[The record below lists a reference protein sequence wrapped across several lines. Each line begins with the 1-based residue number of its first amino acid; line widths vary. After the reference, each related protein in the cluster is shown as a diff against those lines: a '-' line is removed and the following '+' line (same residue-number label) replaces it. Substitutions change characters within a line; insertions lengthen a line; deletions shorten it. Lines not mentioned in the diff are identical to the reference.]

1 MANKQNRMSGNKGEW
16 SELYTFLRL
25 LSQGRVHAAND
36 KVQKIEEV
44 YYPIVSIDR
53 EEVKGNRI
61 DYVIYD
67 DKVLIQEDDKTI
79 ISVLRTDIEK
89 TADNLLKE
97 IARHNGS
104 FELEEI
110 ADFANGIRV
119 TKLKA
124 PSSDTTDISLK
135 IKDIHTN
142 SIQDAGFSIK
152 SEVGHSPT
160 LLNAGQTTNFIYKV
174 KGITKE
180 QAELINNIDTKT
192 KIKDRIQK
200 IKDFGGTLE
209 YAGMNHQG
217 FKRNLIMVDSS
228 MPQIIGNI
236 LLYHYCEDIKDCASL
251 VKVAGERDPLD
262 YGDAAMYEYK
272 FKKFLCSCALGLK
285 PAKQWDGLDEA
296 NGGYIIV
303 KADGEVLAYHIYNR
317 NHFEQYLLDNTVLE
331 RASTSRH
338 VYMGICEENGEMFIK
353 LNLQV
358 RFK

>member
-1 MANKQNRMSGNKGEW
+1 MTGNKGEW

-36 KVQKIEEV
+36 KVEKIEEI
-44 YYPIVSIDR
+44 YYPIVSINR
-53 EEVKGNRI
+53 EESKGDKI

-67 DKVLIQEDDKTI
+67 DFVSVEDSECQI
-79 ISVLRTDIEK
+79 ISVLKTDVEK
-89 TADNLLKE
+89 MADELLKQ
-97 IARHNGS
+97 IAEHHGS
-104 FELEEI
+104 FELEEV
-110 ADFANGIRV
+110 AKFANGIKV

-124 PSSDTTDISLK
+124 PSSDTTDISMQVR
-135 IKDIHTN
+135 DIHTN
-142 SIQDAGFSIK
+142 STQHVGFSIK
-152 SEVGHSPT
+152 SEIGNAPT

-174 KGITKE
+174 NGISEE
-180 QAELINNIDTKT
+180 QVELINQIDTKT

-200 IKDFGGTLE
+200 IKEFGGTLE
-209 YAGMNHQG
+209 YSGMNHSG

-236 LLYHYCEDIKDCASL
+236 LLYYYCEEIKDCASL
-251 VKVAGERDPLD
+251 VRIAGERDPLD

-285 PAKQWDGLDEA
+285 PAKKWDGLDEA

-338 VYMGICEENGEMFIK
+338 DYMSVYEEKGELYIK